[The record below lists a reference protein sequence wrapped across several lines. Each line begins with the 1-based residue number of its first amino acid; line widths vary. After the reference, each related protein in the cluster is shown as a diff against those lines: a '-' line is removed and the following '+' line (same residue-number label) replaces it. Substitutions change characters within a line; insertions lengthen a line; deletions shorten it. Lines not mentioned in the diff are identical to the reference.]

1 MIVLQG
7 SQVAVGTSTGA
18 ASNFG
23 NASAVRLL
31 NITNTAQLI
40 TLEKADGTDVGT
52 FTLYGGSSEVL
63 KKSPTDK
70 LFAAGIGVVGVAVGF
85 SH

>member
-7 SQVAVGTSTGA
+7 TQAAVGQNTGA
-18 ASNFG
+18 ASDFG
-23 NASAVRLL
+23 GASAVRLL

-40 TLEKADGTDVGT
+40 TLEQADGTDIGT
-52 FTLYGGSSEVL
+52 FTLYGGSSEIL

-70 LFAAGIGVVGVAVGF
+70 LFAAGAGIVGVAVGF